1 MNNNMDMD
9 QDEILVRNHK
19 ALKYS
24 TRVFLRQMKQKQ
36 KMDRIVCRVFGASV
50 LFFLWV
56 LSLALLVGAV

>member
-1 MNNNMDMD
+1 MSQFLNDE

-24 TRVFLRQMKQKQ
+24 TRVFLRQMKREQ

>member
-24 TRVFLRQMKQKQ
+24 TRVFLRQMKREQ

>member
-1 MNNNMDMD
+1 MNNNMDMN